1 MERRSYALFVV
12 ALAGLAFVEAPR
24 AAAEA
29 PKAAPSGRRTCPT
42 EMVAHPRFCIDRFEI
57 ATVDKRTG
65 AELSP
70 YYPPEKQLLTFV
82 HEYWQGEVAF
92 VGDEGARRFPLPD
105 VPEIQRGDFE
115 PKAVSR
121 RGVLPQAYLTY
132 YTAKLACENAGKR
145 LCSEDEWVRACRGA
159 ADTKH
164 PYGDTFSPGKCN
176 VFRAVHPAEALHG
189 NASLGHLDPRLHLVF
204 EEGKHPL
211 LERTGVR
218 GTCASRLGSDAAFD
232 MEGNLD
238 EWIDDPKGV
247 FVGGFYSRS
256 TRDGCAAK
264 IDGHSPTYTDYSLGT
279 RCCVSR

>member
-1 MERRSYALFVV
+1 MRLASVFFVAV
-12 ALAGLAFVEAPR
+12 AAGTLLLPE
-24 AAAEA
+24 AAAESDGG
-29 PKAAPSGRRTCPT
+29 KGRVRRACPG
-42 EMVAHPRFCIDRFEI
+42 EMVAHPSFCVDRYEI
-57 ATVDKRTG
+57 ATVDKKTG
-65 AELSP
+65 RELSP
-70 YYPPEKQLLTFV
+70 YYPPEKQLLLFV
-82 HEYWQGEVAF
+82 HEYWQGELAF
-92 VGDEGARRFPLPD
+92 VGDEAARRIPLPE
-105 VPEIQRGDFE
+105 VPEVERGDFE

-121 RGVLPQAYLTY
+121 KGVLPQGYLTY
-132 YTAKLACENAGKR
+132 FTARRACENAGKR

-164 PYGDTFSPGKCN
+164 PYGATFAPGKCN

-204 EEGKHPL
+204 EDGKFPL
-211 LERTGVR
+211 LEPTGTRTS
-218 GTCASRLGSDAAFD
+218 CASRIDGDAAFD

-264 IDGHSPTYTDYSLGT
+264 IDGHAPAYTDYSLGA
-279 RCCVSR
+279 RCCLDR